1 MEDKSSEKPSLV
13 ICQEHKDEKGE
24 NFCWKRES
32 LKRDHESAFRR
43 KVNKVPQ

>member
-32 LKRDHESAFRR
+32 LKKGSWKRLPAES
-43 KVNKVPQ
+43 Q